1 MYYDTREEAQKE
13 IEKLRKGR
21 AELGMPPVERRIV
34 ESAGGR
40 YEIVTV
46 KHCSR
51 CGGEVFDAF
60 SLPILC
66 PTCRKQRHSA
76 AVRELWQEG
85 ERRRREYEHSLDA
98 ERVQQ

>member
-1 MYYDTREEAQKE
+1 MYYDTRDEAQKE

-21 AELGMPPVERRIV
+21 AELGMPPVERRII
-34 ESAGGR
+34 ERWGK
-40 YEIVTV
+40 YEVVTV

-51 CGGEVFDAF
+51 CGAEVFDAF

-66 PTCRKQRHSA
+66 PTCRKRRHSA
-76 AVRELWQEG
+76 AVHELWQEG

-98 ERVQQ
+98 ERVQR